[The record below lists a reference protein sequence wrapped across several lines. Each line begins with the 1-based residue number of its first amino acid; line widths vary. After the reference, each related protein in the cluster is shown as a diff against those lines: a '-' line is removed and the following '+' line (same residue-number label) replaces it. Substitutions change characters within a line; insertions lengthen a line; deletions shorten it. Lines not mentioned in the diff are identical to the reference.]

1 MMRKLLGSKL
11 FLGLLIFIAIFGL
24 TGYLFFQNSALRL
37 ENEKLN
43 KEIEQLKQNVS
54 QTIRDNSSK
63 IFKYGYSEFSTIDE
77 CEEEVNRLKQELSQ
91 VEREKWFESSQSL
104 NSDID
109 LSQCEREKR
118 RLEDQVNNLEN
129 EVSRL
134 QSQLR

>member
-1 MMRKLLGSKL
+1 MMRKLFGSKQ
-11 FLGLLIFIAIFGL
+11 FLGLLIFVAILGL

-104 NSDID
+104 NNDID

-129 EVSRL
+129 EVSQL
-134 QSQLR
+134 KSQLR

>member
-1 MMRKLLGSKL
+1 MKKLFGSKL
-11 FLGLLIFIAIFGL
+11 FLGLMIVIAILGL
-24 TGYLFFQNSALRL
+24 TGYLFFQNSAMRL

-43 KEIEQLKQNVS
+43 KENEQLKQNVS
-54 QTIRDNSSK
+54 LTIQDNSSK
-63 IFKYGYSEFSTIDE
+63 IFKYGYGEFSTISE
-77 CEEEVNRLKQELSQ
+77 CEEEVERLKRQLSNS
-91 VEREKWFESSQSL
+91 ESDNMFQSSRSL

-109 LSQCEREKR
+109 LSQCESEKR

>member
-1 MMRKLLGSKL
+1 MRKLFGSKL
-11 FLGLLIFIAIFGL
+11 FLGLMIVIAILGL

-109 LSQCEREKR
+109 LSQCESEKR

>member
-1 MMRKLLGSKL
+1 MRKLFGSKQ
-11 FLGLLIFIAIFGL
+11 FLGLLIFVAILGL

-104 NSDID
+104 NNDID

-129 EVSRL
+129 EVSQL
-134 QSQLR
+134 KSQLR